1 MVEKYI
7 GVAIKNWN
15 VSGEQRTNNTN
26 RSWYCFLLYD
36 PYGPARAFIAKLLR
50 KSPYEGRT
58 WWREQVR
65 KKPSG
70 PARIAYGPHTGI
82 LSIARAR
89 SELKQLCCCIN
100 PDFSVKMSNI
110 PNFVKKKKGKKREK
124 GKAWWSY
131 NKMLID
137 WVRSGRTGKY
147 LALGHGART
156 SLRSVRTPWP
166 RAKYF
171 PVRPSHSVNKY
182 IVRLGVRFGLLIQ
195 NNWVIV
201 LSLEKELFFI
211 EFENWQ

>member
-1 MVEKYI
+1 ML
-7 GVAIKNWN
+7 
-15 VSGEQRTNNTN
+15 
-26 RSWYCFLLYD
+26 LLYD

-89 SELKQLCCCIN
+89 SELKRLCCCIN

-110 PNFVKKKKGKKREK
+110 PNFVTRKKKKKKEK
-124 GKAWWSY
+124 GKARWSY

-137 WVRSGRTGKY
+137 WVKSGWKGKY

-182 IVRLGVRFGLLIQ
+182 IF
-195 NNWVIV
+195 
-201 LSLEKELFFI
+201 
-211 EFENWQ
+211 

>member
-1 MVEKYI
+1 MT
-7 GVAIKNWN
+7 
-15 VSGEQRTNNTN
+15 RTA
-26 RSWYCFLLYD
+26 
-36 PYGPARAFIAKLLR
+36 PRASIAKVLG

-58 WWREQVR
+58 WWRKQVR

-82 LSIARAR
+82 LSIAQAR
-89 SELKQLCCCIN
+89 CELKQLCCYIN

-110 PNFVKKKKGKKREK
+110 PNFVTRKKKMEK
-124 GKAWWSY
+124 GKARWSC

-156 SLRSVRTPWP
+156 SRRSVRTPWP

-171 PVRPSHSVNKY
+171 PVRPSHSVNKHF
-182 IVRLGVRFGLLIQ
+182 IIWPPCFTFFFFG
-195 NNWVIV
+195 
-201 LSLEKELFFI
+201 
-211 EFENWQ
+211 